1 MKLKVILLPE
11 TEGGYSVAIPALPGC
26 VSCGDTVEEAMA
38 NIREAAEGML
48 EAMQDRN
55 PFEPLDA
62 GKAVVREIEL

>member
-1 MKLKVILLPE
+1 
-11 TEGGYSVAIPALPGC
+11 
-26 VSCGDTVEEAMA
+26 MA

-55 PFEPLDA
+55 PFAPLDA